1 MDSVNYRKFLYF
13 HGLDTTIKGSE
24 LQGDCPLCGKEQ
36 KFYMSLKDGQWNC
49 KVCQESGNA
58 HSFLSKVYDASSAT
72 VEDYTYLS
80 THRGIK
86 GSTFRHLGLRRSA
99 VSDEWVWP
107 AWGASDDK
115 LKNLYRVDETK
126 EKGKVKFVVM
136 SSPAPCTHQL
146 LNQETLKGRK
156 TVYIC
161 EGHWDMAAW
170 LEVLLHL
177 DEKDGALIERKT
189 PNFKNKLLD
198 SVAVVGVPGAG
209 VFNDK
214 WVKLLRGKDVIFL
227 FDNDEPGQK
236 GVKRTLKILEE
247 SGIHIP
253 SVQILK
259 WRMGDPNDIRDI
271 LLEHSHYETYQFVRE
286 RLHEVKLEEES
297 DDDTVDPIP
306 CETFTQ
312 LKDHYKKELLLSP
325 EIEDTLATMLAVI
338 ISTEAEGGQ
347 LGLRIIGPPGSAK
360 STLAEAASLSKEL
373 TYPRSKFT
381 GLVSG
386 WGPLNKKEQLAAKID
401 KKCLIIKDADTMI
414 QLPNLPQVESE
425 LRDAMGDGVIRTEY
439 LTGKV
444 IIIHTRFTVIMCGT
458 KVLRQ
463 MDSSILGSRF
473 VDIVIHDTKRDSHDI
488 VLKAVNS
495 QFQALCRSL
504 AGKEKKEEE
513 DSKLKKSINVIG
525 PPTIGF
531 LQHKKHQ
538 AFEKG
543 VELIEIPEQRKECIL
558 AMGEF
563 VSYCRADVSR
573 DIKGD
578 LRFRPEKELSTR
590 LGETF
595 MRLAFFLAIVL
606 SNNPKKVIVTQRV
619 ISILQ
624 RICRD
629 TSYGFHY
636 EIIEQLANSR
646 EGMNK
651 QQLALALHLEPGQTY
666 KKVCDMQ
673 ELKIISYRAI
683 NNVHGG
689 GHKANYFQLSPIVLK
704 CYKAAFAK
712 G

>member
-1 MDSVNYRKFLYF
+1 
-13 HGLDTTIKGSE
+13 
-24 LQGDCPLCGKEQ
+24 
-36 KFYMSLKDGQWNC
+36 
-49 KVCQESGNA
+49 
-58 HSFLSKVYDASSAT
+58 
-72 VEDYTYLS
+72 
-80 THRGIK
+80 
-86 GSTFRHLGLRRSA
+86 
-99 VSDEWVWP
+99 
-107 AWGASDDK
+107 
-115 LKNLYRVDETK
+115 
-126 EKGKVKFVVM
+126 
-136 SSPAPCTHQL
+136 
-146 LNQETLKGRK
+146 
-156 TVYIC
+156 
-161 EGHWDMAAW
+161 
-170 LEVLLHL
+170 
-177 DEKDGALIERKT
+177 
-189 PNFKNKLLD
+189 
-198 SVAVVGVPGAG
+198 
-209 VFNDK
+209 
-214 WVKLLRGKDVIFL
+214 
-227 FDNDEPGQK
+227 
-236 GVKRTLKILEE
+236 
-247 SGIHIP
+247 
-253 SVQILK
+253 
-259 WRMGDPNDIRDI
+259 MGDPNDIRDV

-286 RLHEVKLEEES
+286 RLHEVKLEEDT

-312 LKDHYKKELLLSP
+312 LKGHYEKELLLSP

-360 STLAEAASLSKEL
+360 STLAEAASLCKEL

-386 WGPLNKKEQLAAKID
+386 WGPLSKKEQLASKING
-401 KKCLIIKDADTMI
+401 KCLIIKDADTMI

-444 IIIHTRFTVIMCGT
+444 IIIHTRFTVVMCGT

-495 QFQALCRSL
+495 QFQALCKSL
-504 AGKEKKEEE
+504 AGREKKEEE
-513 DSKLKKSINVIG
+513 DSKLKKSINIIG

-543 VELIEIPEQRKECIL
+543 VELIDFSPQRIETIL
-558 AMGEF
+558 AMGELI
-563 VSYCRADVSR
+563 SYCRADVSR
-573 DIKGD
+573 DMKGD

-595 MRLAFFLAIVL
+595 TRLAYFLAIVL
-606 SNNPKKVIVTQRV
+606 SNNPKKVIITQRV

-629 TSYGFHY
+629 TAYGFHF
-636 EIIEQLANSR
+636 EIIEQLAHSK

-651 QQLALALHLEPGQTY
+651 QQLAIALHLELGQTY

-673 ELKIISYRAI
+673 ELKIINYRAI

-689 GHKANYFQLSPIVLK
+689 GHKANYFQLSPQVLK
-704 CYKAAFAK
+704 CYRLAFAK